1 MNRPLRILVTGA
13 AGQVGVDLI
22 DTLRALTPLGGD
34 PTFQPDDCPVGE
46 DEFAVFALTRHE
58 LDVTNREVVRSAVAT
73 TRPDVI
79 VHLAAYTQVDRA
91 ESEPET
97 CFAVNAEAT
106 ETMSLAA
113 HDVGAHLITI
123 STDYVFDG
131 TKASGYVEGDE
142 ANPLNVYGASKR
154 AGELLCASD
163 DTVVRSSWV
172 MGVRGKN
179 VLHLIAE
186 RARSGE
192 SVRFVS
198 DQVGTVTLASDMARA
213 LVTLVRERPGGF
225 WHVANTSTTSWFE
238 VARYAGHVLGRG
250 EDFATPILTSE
261 LVPAPAA
268 TRPARSDL
276 DTTKWSQRWAAL
288 PAWQEGVARLLRDR
302 DRLVQR

>member
-1 MNRPLRILVTGA
+1 MSRPQRILVTGA
-13 AGQVGVDLI
+13 AGQVGVDLV

-34 PTFQPDDCPVGE
+34 PLFQPDVTPVGE
-46 DEFAVFALTRHE
+46 DEFAVIALTHHE
-58 LDVTNREVVRSAVAT
+58 LDVTSRDVVLAAVAA

-91 ESEPET
+91 ESDRDT
-97 CFAVNAEAT
+97 CYAVNAEAT

-131 TKASGYVEGDE
+131 TKGSGYVEGDE
-142 ANPLNVYGASKR
+142 TNPLNVYGASKR

-179 VLHLIAE
+179 VLHVIAE
-186 RARSGE
+186 RASSGE
-192 SVRFVS
+192 TVRFVN

-213 LVTLVRERPGGF
+213 LVTLVRERPGGL
-225 WHVANTSTTSWFE
+225 WHVANTGTTSWFE
-238 VARYAGHVLGRG
+238 VARYAGQLLGRG
-250 EDFATPILTSE
+250 DGFATPILTSE
-261 LVPAPAA
+261 LVPTPAA

-276 DTTKWSQRWAAL
+276 DTCKWNQSWAPL
-288 PAWQEGVARLLRDR
+288 PVWQDGVARLVRDR
-302 DRLVQR
+302 DRNVSR